1 MHGLRT
7 LTLAVAMLGGAD
19 ASAESLRYLALGDSY
34 SIGEAVAAA
43 ERWPQ
48 QLVQLLRREGLQMAD
63 PAIVARTGWTGDEL
77 ALALDRAERGQSLA
91 SDGNG
96 AALRPPYDLVSL
108 LIGVNNQY
116 RGRPVEEFADQFRSL
131 LQRAI
136 GYADGRVERVIVVSI
151 PDWGH
156 TPFATAKSADREQV
170 SQQID
175 AYNRVKSAQCAAL
188 GIVYIDITDGSRAAL
203 QDASLVA
210 PDGLHPSAL
219 EYERWAAAVFPAAR
233 AALAR

>member
-1 MHGLRT
+1 MHGLGT

-19 ASAESLRYLALGDSY
+19 ASAETLRYLALGDSY
-34 SIGEAVAAA
+34 SIGEAVTAA

-48 QLVQLLRREGLQMAD
+48 QLVELLRREGLQVAD
-63 PAIVARTGWTGDEL
+63 PAIIARTGWTGDEL
-77 ALALDRAERGQSLA
+77 ASALDRAERGQNLA

-96 AALRPPYDLVSL
+96 AALHPPYDLVSL

-116 RGRPVEEFADQFRSL
+116 RGRPVEEFADQFQSL

-136 GYADGRVERVIVVSI
+136 GYADGRTGRVIVVSI

-156 TPFATAKSADREQV
+156 TPFATARGADRQQV

-175 AYNRVKSAQCAAL
+175 AYNQVKREQCAAL
-188 GIVYIDITDGSRAAL
+188 GIAYIDITDGSRAAL
-203 QDASLVA
+203 EYAKLVA

-219 EYERWAAAVFPAAR
+219 EYQRWAAAVLPAAR